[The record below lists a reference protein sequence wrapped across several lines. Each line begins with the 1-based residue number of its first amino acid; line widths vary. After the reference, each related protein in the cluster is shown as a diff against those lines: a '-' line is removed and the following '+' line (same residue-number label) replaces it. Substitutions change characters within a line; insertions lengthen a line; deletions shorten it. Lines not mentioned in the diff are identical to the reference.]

1 MLGVIAML
9 NLLLSLYLSLDTYD
23 YFLTLSVLLFNFL
36 FFDRL
41 VLCFGDQPRVVLI
54 KVAFRLERSAVFLKK
69 GGPVPVSFY
78 LFCLFNTVYSKQ
90 VYKMFNINFA
100 DD

>member
-36 FFDRL
+36 FFDN
-41 VLCFGDQPRVVLI
+41 FYTI
-54 KVAFRLERSAVFLKK
+54 SAQ
-69 GGPVPVSFY
+69 
-78 LFCLFNTVYSKQ
+78 N
-90 VYKMFNINFA
+90 
-100 DD
+100 